1 MRPRAELL
9 KAIVVLPGTVLVLI
23 PGVLLYLTRPVQFL
37 FGIQYP
43 EILMLVVAGSF
54 FLITG
59 ILGSLKTVSLFMTAG
74 EGTPAPWAPPK
85 HFVVR
90 GPYAFVRNPMILSVI
105 FILLGEAFFLGSIPI
120 VIWCLLFW
128 ILNTV
133 YFIYFEEPGLLKRF
147 GGEYEEYKKHV
158 RRWIPRLTP
167 WHPASSSKFCNL

>member
-1 MRPRAELL
+1 MKQSTELL
-9 KAIVVLPGTVLVLI
+9 KAIAVLPGTVLVLI
-23 PGVLLYLTRPVQFL
+23 PGVILYLTRPVQFL

-43 EILMLVVAGSF
+43 EILIPVAAGSF
-54 FLITG
+54 FLISG

-105 FILLGEAFFLGSIPI
+105 FVLLGEACFFGSIPTA
-120 VIWCLLFW
+120 IWCLLFW
-128 ILNTV
+128 VINTV
-133 YFIYFEEPGLLKRF
+133 YFIYFEEPGLAKRF

-167 WHPASSSKFCNL
+167 WRPVSK